1 MAHSHSHEHC
11 ESCSHEHHH
20 EHHHEH
26 ESHEHHHHEHSLKK
40 QLWLIGITVILLI
53 AAVLVEK
60 HLNLS
65 TWQLLL
71 VYLVPY
77 LIIGHE
83 TLHEAWEGI
92 TEGEMFN
99 EHFLMSVATIGALCI
114 GFLPGAETEF
124 PEAVF
129 VMLFFQI
136 GELFEG
142 YAEGKSRDSIAHLM
156 DIRPDIAHV
165 EMTTTNYTN
174 FTNSDNA
181 QQELVKLEKL
191 VVETKEISPESVEV
205 GSVIVIRP
213 GEKVPLD
220 GVIIEGT
227 SALNTVALTGE
238 SLPRDVNVGDE
249 VISGCVNL
257 SGVLKVR
264 TTKAFG
270 ESTVAKIINLVENA
284 GERKSQ
290 SETFITRFARIYT
303 PIVVFLAIALAILPP
318 LVISLTSHLSPLT
331 TFPTWLYRALMFLVV
346 SCPCALVISV
356 PLTFFGGIGGA
367 SRKGILIKGANY
379 MDVLAKVDTVVFDK
393 TGTLTHGQF
402 AVTAVHPDTCNE
414 NELLHLAAHVEH
426 FSTHPIGAA
435 LRNAFPDE
443 ATDGCIVSEV
453 EEIAGHGIRARVGDK
468 MVCVGNTK
476 MMDAIGAKW
485 HDCHHV
491 GTIIHVAIDGEYAG
505 HIVINDQIKSD
516 SAEAIAQLQ
525 KLGIARTIM
534 LTGDRQEVADHVA
547 NELHLSE
554 YHAELLPADKVAIME
569 KVIQGVGSFVTSVG
583 DDVTKEPSPCI
594 TAFVGDGINDAPVL
608 ARADVGIAMGGLG
621 SDAAIEAADVVLMDD
636 KPSKIALAIRIA
648 RRTLKIA
655 RQNVWFAIG
664 VKVAVLI
671 LATFGLATMWL
682 AVFADVGVTVLAVL
696 NAMRALKVS

>member
-1 MAHSHSHEHC
+1 MAHSHEHEHHC
-11 ESCSHEHHH
+11 ESCSHERQRVGEQSSGMH
-20 EHHHEH
+20 E
-26 ESHEHHHHEHSLKK
+26 HEHHHHEHSLKK
-40 QLWLIGITVILLI
+40 QLWLIIITIVLLI
-53 AAVLVEK
+53 IAVLIEHGQFS
-60 HLNLS
+60 HLLPLTSHLS
-65 TWQLLL
+65 KFQLLL

-77 LIIGHE
+77 LLIGHE

-99 EHFLMSVATIGALCI
+99 EHFLMSIATIGALCI

-156 DIRPDIAHV
+156 DIRPDVAHM
-165 EMTTTNYTN
+165 EMRN
-174 FTNSDNA
+174 
-181 QQELVKLEKL
+181 EKL
-191 VVETKEISPESVEV
+191 GMRNDDYQVNDVSSESVGV
-205 GSVIVIRP
+205 GEIIVIRP

-257 SGVLKVR
+257 SGVLRVR

-270 ESTVAKIINLVENA
+270 ESTVSKIISLVENA

-303 PIVVFLAIALAILPP
+303 PIVVFAALALAIIPP
-318 LVISLTSHLSPLT
+318 LWLSLSFSPFTIHYSLFT
-331 TFPTWLYRALMFLVV
+331 IHFPTWLYRALMFLVV

-379 MDVLAKVDTVVFDK
+379 MDVLTKVDTVVFDK

-402 AVTAVHPDTCNE
+402 AVEAVHPDTCDE
-414 NELLHLAAHVEH
+414 HQLLHLAAHVEH

-435 LRNAFPDE
+435 LRDAFPDE
-443 ATDGCIVSEV
+443 ATDGCQVSDV

-468 MVCVGNTK
+468 VVCVGNTK
-476 MMDAIGAKW
+476 MMESIGAKW

-491 GTIIHVAIDGEYAG
+491 GTIIHVAIDGQYAG

-525 KLGIARTIM
+525 ALGINKTVM
-534 LTGDRQEVADHVA
+534 LTGDRKEVADHVA
-547 NELHLSE
+547 KELNLSE
-554 YHAELLPADKVAIME
+554 YHAELLPADKVKFIE
-569 KVIQGVGSFVTSVG
+569 QLTETGTSL
-583 DDVTKEPSPCI
+583 TSHLSPLTSK

-671 LATFGLATMWL
+671 LATFGFATLWL

-696 NAMRALKVS
+696 NAMRALK

>member
-1 MAHSHSHEHC
+1 MAHFHEHNHSHC
-11 ESCSHEHHH
+11 ESCSHGH

-26 ESHEHHHHEHSLKK
+26 EHHEAHEHHHHEHSLKK
-40 QLWLIGITVILLI
+40 QIWLIGITVVLLI
-53 AAVLVEK
+53 AAVVIEK
-60 HLNLS
+60 NLS
-65 TWQLLL
+65 LETWQLLL
-71 VYLVPY
+71 VYLIPY

-92 TEGEMFN
+92 MKGDAFN

-142 YAEGKSRDSIAHLM
+142 YAEGKSRASIAHLM
-156 DIRPDIAHV
+156 NIRPDIAH
-165 EMTTTNYTN
+165 
-174 FTNSDNA
+174 
-181 QQELVKLEKL
+181 LEDSQLKD
-191 VVETKEISPESVEV
+191 VSPEKVAV

-220 GVIIEGT
+220 GVIIEGN

-238 SLPRDVNVGDE
+238 SLPRDVKVGDE

-257 SGVLKVR
+257 SGVLRVR

-284 GERKSQ
+284 GENKSK
-290 SETFITRFARIYT
+290 SEAFITRFARVYT

-318 LVISLTSHLSPLT
+318 TLSFVIYHLSFLS

-367 SRKGILIKGANY
+367 SRKGILVKGANY
-379 MDVLAKVDTVVFDK
+379 MDVLAKVGTVVFDK

-402 AVTAVHPDTCNE
+402 AVTAVHPDECDE

-426 FSTHPIGAA
+426 FTPHPIGAA
-435 LRNAFPDE
+435 LRDAFPDE
-443 ATDGCIVSEV
+443 ATDGCEVSEV
-453 EEIAGHGIRARVGDK
+453 EEIAGHGIRAKVGDRV
-468 MVCVGNTK
+468 VCVGNTK
-476 MMDAIGAKW
+476 MMDSIGAKW

-491 GTIIHVAIDGEYAG
+491 GTIIHVAIDGQYAG
-505 HIVINDQIKSD
+505 HIVINDKIKGD
-516 SAEAIAQLQ
+516 SAEAIEAL
-525 KLGIARTIM
+525 KNLGVEKTVM
-534 LTGDRQEVADHVA
+534 LTGDRKEVADNVA
-547 NELHLSE
+547 KTLGLSE
-554 YHAELLPADKVAIME
+554 YHAELLPADKVKYIANGQWA
-569 KVIQGVGSFVTSVG
+569 VDSFV
-583 DDVTKEPSPCI
+583 
-594 TAFVGDGINDAPVL
+594 AFVGDGINDAPVL

-621 SDAAIEAADVVLMDD
+621 SDAAIEAADVVIMDD
-636 KPSKIALAIRIA
+636 KPSKIALAMKIA
-648 RRTLKIA
+648 RRTLAIA

-664 VKVAVLI
+664 VKIAVLI
-671 LATFGLATMWL
+671 LAALGIATMWL

-696 NAMRALKVS
+696 NAMRALR